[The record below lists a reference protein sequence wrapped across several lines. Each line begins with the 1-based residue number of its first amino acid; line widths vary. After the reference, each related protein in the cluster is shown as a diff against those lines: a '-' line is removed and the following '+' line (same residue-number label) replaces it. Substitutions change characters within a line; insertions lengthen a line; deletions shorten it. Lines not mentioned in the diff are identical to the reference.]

1 MPIERRDILFY
12 LSEVQKALE
21 ADRQNYG
28 SDIPKNLGA
37 LQFNLALTSRNMS
50 SVPGESAMLVRTA
63 IREYAMNEPV
73 AIFVCSKQ
81 GMLGAPKD
89 ITFIV
94 PERKLADSLI
104 KYCATVNIMLPKA
117 GRKKLIVDNLMIGIR
132 IDISDQSLSLE
143 D

>member
-1 MPIERRDILFY
+1 MAIERRDILFY

-21 ADRQNYG
+21 SDRQSYAAEL
-28 SDIPKNLGA
+28 PKNIGS
-37 LQFNLALTSRNMS
+37 LQFNLAWTSRNLS
-50 SVPGESAMLVRTA
+50 AIQGESAGMVRSA
-63 IREYAMNEPV
+63 VREYALTEPV

-81 GMLGAPKD
+81 GILGAPKD

-94 PERKLADSLI
+94 PERKLKDSLI
-104 KYCATVNIMLPKA
+104 RYCSTARIMLPKS
-117 GRKKLIVDNLMIGIR
+117 GRKSLIVENLMIGIR